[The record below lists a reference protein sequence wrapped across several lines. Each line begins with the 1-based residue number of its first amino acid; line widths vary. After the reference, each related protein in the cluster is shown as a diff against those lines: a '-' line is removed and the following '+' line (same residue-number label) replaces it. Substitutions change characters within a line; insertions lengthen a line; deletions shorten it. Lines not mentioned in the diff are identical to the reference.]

1 MKPTSHAFS
10 DNARRA
16 LNDATL
22 QQALAKAGVGFVDK
36 RRATLSEL
44 PEFDALRE
52 AGRAIK
58 DHTLANLDH
67 YLLRFEEQVAASGG
81 QVRWAETPERACAAV
96 LDICRKAGA
105 RIVAKGKSMVG
116 EEIAVNDALEAA
128 GLDVVE
134 TDLGEYIIQVAH
146 EPPSHIIAPA
156 VHKTRA
162 QIARLFEDLHH
173 QPGLTRPLET
183 VPQIV
188 DEARQ
193 VLREKFLAAD
203 VGITGANF
211 IIAETGS
218 TVIVTNEG
226 NGDLSATLPRV
237 HIVLA
242 SIEKV
247 VPNLEDASVL
257 LRLLARSA
265 TGQEITSYTT
275 FFTGPR
281 RGNDADGPEQFHVVL
296 VDNGRSRML
305 GGAYHEM
312 LRCIRC
318 GACLNHCPVYSAV
331 GGHAYGWVYPG
342 PMGAV
347 LTPLMVGLD
356 EGRPLPNA
364 STLCGR
370 CEEVCPMSIPLPT
383 LLREHRSPG
392 IFARIAAAT
401 QPLGAGCLG
410 LLCAAAAALPLGN
423 APGHQAAQP
432 IERRPWPLPQP
443 ALCAGLDRR
452 ARPAGAAGRHL
463 HGPAAAEEAAMS
475 DSRAAIL
482 GRISQ
487 ALGHAARADAPDV
500 MQRVSGHARGPQ
512 PQWAEADR
520 ERFLAKLVK
529 VAGTHAGIT
538 SRRRI
543 CRSAC
548 ASRRI
553 HCWPISCGRK
563 AGRWNRAA
571 PGATTGSAS
580 QWPSAAS
587 PRPAVSCCCRGPKA
601 RPA

>member
-10 DNARRA
+10 SNAHRA
-16 LNDATL
+16 LHDRTL

-36 RRATLSEL
+36 RRAAIDGL
-44 PEFDALRE
+44 PEFQALKE
-52 AGRAIK
+52 AGRRIK

-67 YLLRFEEQVAASGG
+67 YLLRFEAQVQAAGG
-81 QVRWAETPERACAAV
+81 RVHWAATPQEACAAV
-96 LDICRKAGA
+96 LDICQKSGA
-105 RIVAKGKSMVG
+105 KMVAKGKSMVG
-116 EEIAVNDALEAA
+116 EEIAINDALEGA
-128 GLDVVE
+128 GFEVVE
-134 TDLGEYIIQVAH
+134 TDLGEYIIQIAH

-156 VHKTRA
+156 VHKTRQ
-162 QIARLFEDLHH
+162 QIADLFQNLHH
-173 QPGLTRPLET
+173 QPGLTRPLQT

-211 IIAETGS
+211 LIAETGS

-242 SIEKV
+242 SIEKL
-247 VPNLEDASVL
+247 VPNLEDTSVL

-281 RGNDADGPEQFHVVL
+281 RSEDLDGPEEFHVVL

-305 GGAYHEM
+305 GGDYHEM

-318 GACLNHCPVYSAV
+318 GACLNHCPVYGAV

-370 CEEVCPMSIPLPT
+370 CEEVCPMAIPLPKM
-383 LLREHRSPG
+383 LREHRRQE
-392 IFARIAAAT
+392 FAQRLT
-401 QPLGAGCLG
+401 P
-410 LLCAAAAALPLGN
+410 P
-423 APGHQAAQP
+423 
-432 IERRPWPLPQP
+432 
-443 ALCAGLDRR
+443 R
-452 ARPAGAAGRHL
+452 ARWALAAWAYLAKRPELYRLATRLAIKLLNLMSGGKGRFRSL
-463 HGPAAAEEAAMS
+463 LFA
-475 DSRAAIL
+475 
-482 GRISQ
+482 Q
-487 ALGHAARADAPDV
+487 AWTAARDLPAP
-500 MQRVSGHARGPQ
+500 QRDTFMA
-512 PQWAEADR
+512 QWQQ
-520 ERFLAKLVK
+520 
-529 VAGTHAGIT
+529 
-538 SRRRI
+538 RRK
-543 CRSAC
+543 
-548 ASRRI
+548 
-553 HCWPISCGRK
+553 P
-563 AGRWNRAA
+563 
-571 PGATTGSAS
+571 
-580 QWPSAAS
+580 
-587 PRPAVSCCCRGPKA
+587 
-601 RPA
+601 

>member
-1 MKPTSHAFS
+1 MKSTTRAFS

-16 LNDATL
+16 LHDVTL
-22 QQALAKAGVGFVDK
+22 QQALGKAGIGFVDK
-36 RRATLSEL
+36 RRAAIAEL
-44 PEFDALRE
+44 PEYEDLRST
-52 AGRAIK
+52 GRAIK

-67 YLLRFEEQVAASGG
+67 YLLRFEQQLVASGG
-81 QVRWAETPERACAAV
+81 ALHWAETPKQACAAV
-96 LDICRKAGA
+96 LDICQRAGA
-105 RIVAKGKSMVG
+105 KRVAKGKSMVG
-116 EEIAVNDALEAA
+116 EEIAINDALEAA

-162 QIARLFEDLHH
+162 QIAKLFEDLHH

-193 VLREKFLAAD
+193 ILRDKFLSAD

-211 IIAETGS
+211 LIAETGS
-218 TVIVTNEG
+218 SVIVTNEG

-247 VPNLEDASVL
+247 VPTLEDTSVL

-281 RGNDADGPEQFHVVL
+281 RGEDVDGPEQFHVVL

-305 GGAYHEM
+305 GGAYQEM

-347 LTPLMVGLD
+347 LTPLMIGL
-356 EGRPLPNA
+356 EIGGPLPNA

-383 LLREHRSPG
+383 LLREHRRQEFERKLAPPRSRWALAAWAFCARRPQLYRWVTRPG
-392 IFARIAAAT
+392 IMLLKLLSRGRGRFRSLPFAHSWT
-401 QPLGAGCLG
+401 
-410 LLCAAAAALPLGN
+410 
-423 APGHQAAQP
+423 
-432 IERRPWPLPQP
+432 
-443 ALCAGLDRR
+443 
-452 ARPAGAAGRHL
+452 
-463 HGPAAAEEAAMS
+463 
-475 DSRAAIL
+475 
-482 GRISQ
+482 
-487 ALGHAARADAPDV
+487 AARDLPAPQNDTF
-500 MQRVSGHARGPQ
+500 MAQWQR
-512 PQWAEADR
+512 
-520 ERFLAKLVK
+520 
-529 VAGTHAGIT
+529 
-538 SRRRI
+538 
-543 CRSAC
+543 
-548 ASRRI
+548 
-553 HCWPISCGRK
+553 RK
-563 AGRWNRAA
+563 
-571 PGATTGSAS
+571 
-580 QWPSAAS
+580 
-587 PRPAVSCCCRGPKA
+587 KHD
-601 RPA
+601 

>member
-1 MKPTSHAFS
+1 MKPTSAAFT

-16 LNDATL
+16 LHDVTL

-36 RRATLSEL
+36 RRDALSDL

-67 YLLRFEEQVAASGG
+67 YLLRFEQQVAANRG
-81 QVRWAETPERACAAV
+81 QVHWAETPEEACAAV
-96 LDICRKAGA
+96 LDICQRAGA
-105 RIVAKGKSMVG
+105 KMVAKGKSMVG
-116 EEIAVNDALEAA
+116 EEIAINDALEAA
-128 GLDVVE
+128 GLEVVE
-134 TDLGEYIIQVAH
+134 TDLGEYIIQIAH

-162 QIARLFEDLHH
+162 QIAKLFEDLHH

-193 VLREKFLAAD
+193 ILRDKFLSAD

-211 IIAETGS
+211 LIAETGS

-247 VPNLEDASVL
+247 VPTLEDTSVL

-281 RGNDADGPEQFHVVL
+281 RSEDADGPEQFHVVL

-370 CEEVCPMSIPLPT
+370 CEEVCPMSIPLPK
-383 LLREHRSPG
+383 LLREHRRQE
-392 IFARIAAAT
+392 FDRKLAAPRSRWA
-401 QPLGAGCLG
+401 L
-410 LLCAAAAALPLGN
+410 AAWAFLA
-423 APGHQAAQP
+423 
-432 IERRPWPLPQP
+432 RRPQLYRW
-443 ALCAGLDRR
+443 AT
-452 ARPAGAAGRHL
+452 
-463 HGPAAAEEAAMS
+463 
-475 DSRAAIL
+475 
-482 GRISQ
+482 
-487 ALGHAARADAPDV
+487 
-500 MQRVSGHARGPQ
+500 RVGVT
-512 PQWAEADR
+512 
-520 ERFLAKLVK
+520 LLN
-529 VAGTHAGIT
+529 TL
-538 SRRRI
+538 
-543 CRSAC
+543 
-548 ASRRI
+548 
-553 HCWPISCGRK
+553 SCGR
-563 AGRWNRAA
+563 GRFRSLPFAQAWTAA
-571 PGATTGSAS
+571 RDLPAPQRDTFLA
-580 QWPSAAS
+580 QWQRRKQP
-587 PRPAVSCCCRGPKA
+587 
-601 RPA
+601 

>member
-1 MKPTSHAFS
+1 MKPTSHAFT
-10 DNARRA
+10 DNAHRA

-36 RRATLSEL
+36 RRAALADL

-52 AGRAIK
+52 VGQVIK
-58 DHTLANLDH
+58 DHTLAHLDH
-67 YLLRFEEQVAASGG
+67 YLLRFEQQLVASGG
-81 QVRWAETPERACAAV
+81 DVHWTATPDEACAAV
-96 LDICRKAGA
+96 LAICQRAGA
-105 RIVAKGKSMVG
+105 KMVAKGKSMVG

-128 GLDVVE
+128 GLEVVE
-134 TDLGEYIIQVAH
+134 TDLGEYIIQLAH

-211 IIAETGS
+211 LIAETGS

-247 VPNLEDASVL
+247 VPNLEDTSVL

-281 RGNDADGPEQFHVVL
+281 RSADTDGPEQFHVVL
-296 VDNGRSRML
+296 LDNGRSRML
-305 GGAYHEM
+305 GGVYHEM

-370 CEEVCPMSIPLPT
+370 CEEVCPMSIPLPK
-383 LLREHRSPG
+383 LLREHRRQE
-392 IFARIAAAT
+392 FAHQLAPPRSRWALAAWAF
-401 QPLGAGCLG
+401 
-410 LLCAAAAALPLGN
+410 CA
-423 APGHQAAQP
+423 
-432 IERRPWPLPQP
+432 RRPRFYRVMTRLAIRLLSALSGGRGRFRSLPF
-443 ALCAGLDRR
+443 A
-452 ARPAGAAGRHL
+452 
-463 HGPAAAEEAAMS
+463 
-475 DSRAAIL
+475 
-482 GRISQ
+482 Q
-487 ALGHAARADAPDV
+487 AWTAARDLPAPQGDTF
-500 MQRVSGHARGPQ
+500 MAQWQR
-512 PQWAEADR
+512 
-520 ERFLAKLVK
+520 
-529 VAGTHAGIT
+529 
-538 SRRRI
+538 
-543 CRSAC
+543 
-548 ASRRI
+548 
-553 HCWPISCGRK
+553 RK
-563 AGRWNRAA
+563 
-571 PGATTGSAS
+571 
-580 QWPSAAS
+580 
-587 PRPAVSCCCRGPKA
+587 RP
-601 RPA
+601 

>member
-1 MKPTSHAFS
+1 MKPTSHAFAQ
-10 DNARRA
+10 NAHRA

-36 RRATLSEL
+36 RRAAIDAL
-44 PEFDALRE
+44 PEFEAVRE

-67 YLLRFEEQVAASGG
+67 YLLRFEEKLQAAGG
-81 QVRWAETPERACAAV
+81 TLHWAETPGEACATV
-96 LDICRKAGA
+96 LELCRAANAKV
-105 RIVAKGKSMVG
+105 VAKGKSMVG
-116 EEIAVNDALEAA
+116 EEIAINDALEGA
-128 GLDVVE
+128 GFEVVE
-134 TDLGEYIIQVAH
+134 TDLGEYIIQIAH

-162 QIARLFEDLHH
+162 QIATLFESLHR

-211 IIAETGS
+211 LIAETGS

-237 HIVLA
+237 HVVLA
-242 SIEKV
+242 SIEKL
-247 VPNLEDASVL
+247 VPNLEEASVL

-281 RGNDADGPEQFHVVL
+281 RAEDLDGPEQFHVVL

-305 GGAYHEM
+305 GGAFHDM

-318 GACLNHCPVYSAV
+318 GACLNHCPVYGAV

-347 LTPLMVGLD
+347 LTPLMVGLE
-356 EGRPLPNA
+356 EGAPLANA

-370 CEEVCPMSIPLPT
+370 CEEVCPMSIPLPQ
-383 LLREHRSPG
+383 LLREHRRQEFERRISAPRSRWALAAWAFLARRPTLYRWATRVG
-392 IFARIAAAT
+392 IKLLNWLSRGRGRFAS
-401 QPLGAGCLG
+401 
-410 LLCAAAAALPLGN
+410 LPL
-423 APGHQAAQP
+423 AQA
-432 IERRPWPLPQP
+432 WT
-443 ALCAGLDRR
+443 
-452 ARPAGAAGRHL
+452 
-463 HGPAAAEEAAMS
+463 
-475 DSRAAIL
+475 
-482 GRISQ
+482 
-487 ALGHAARADAPDV
+487 AARDLPAP
-500 MQRVSGHARGPQ
+500 QRDTFMS
-512 PQWAEADR
+512 QW
-520 ERFLAKLVK
+520 
-529 VAGTHAGIT
+529 
-538 SRRRI
+538 RRR
-543 CRSAC
+543 
-548 ASRRI
+548 
-553 HCWPISCGRK
+553 GR
-563 AGRWNRAA
+563 
-571 PGATTGSAS
+571 P
-580 QWPSAAS
+580 
-587 PRPAVSCCCRGPKA
+587 
-601 RPA
+601 